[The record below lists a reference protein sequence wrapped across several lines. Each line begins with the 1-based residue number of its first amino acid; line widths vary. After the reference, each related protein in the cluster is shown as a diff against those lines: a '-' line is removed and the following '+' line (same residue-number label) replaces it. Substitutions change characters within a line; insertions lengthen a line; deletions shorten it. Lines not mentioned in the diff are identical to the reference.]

1 MLSWLM
7 SAPLKKVTINIPAQ
21 ILDRA
26 RTITGRGIT
35 ETIVEGLLEL
45 DRQRK
50 RSALRALRGRVRF
63 QLDLEKTR
71 R

>member
-1 MLSWLM
+1 M
-7 SAPLKKVTINIPAQ
+7 SAPSKKVTVNIPAEV
-21 ILDRA
+21 LARA

-35 ETIVEGLLEL
+35 ETIVEGLIEL

-50 RSALRALRGRVRF
+50 RSTLRALRGRVRF
-63 QLDLEKTR
+63 ELDLEKTR

>member
-1 MLSWLM
+1 MLDWPM
-7 SAPLKKVTINIPAQ
+7 PAPLKKVTVNIPGPL
-21 ILDRA
+21 LDRA

-50 RSALRALRGRVRF
+50 RSALRGLRGRVRF
-63 QLDLEKTR
+63 ELDLEKTR